1 MPKVPKQRTETPRE
15 PTEDTVQ
22 DDSGDASSGAIASSE
37 ALLKQFSEMIAA
49 QATRAQIAMDQSL
62 ARLDSSLDAKI
73 DNVIRRIDAVAASC
87 DSIVAR
93 QTEAEDRIS
102 ALEDTVT
109 PLKAKVD
116 ELAKTNADLLVKVL
130 DLESR
135 SRRDN
140 IRLLNLRESTEGAD
154 PIAFFEKFIPTLLQM
169 PVPVIAIDRAH
180 RGFGSPPDG
189 RPRPVF
195 IKLHRSR
202 DVTAVLS
209 AAKQQEIMNGQKTPY
224 QGDSRVFGE
233 YRCSGCKRTWQSAN
247 SWANMGQECNRCNIN
262 IYPHT
267 QRPLNKPDGLDK
279 SDPHKS
285 HPQHLCEKCKRLG
298 RYCRGTYY

>member
-209 AAKQQEIMNGQKTPY
+209 AAKRMGKLQHEDRLIRIVPDIPPSVRLARRAFNAVCDDLIKRNVRFRMAFPAVLSFEMNGSKKSFKDPK
-224 QGDSRVFGE
+224 DARVFLESSVTHSDGE
-233 YRCSGCKRTWQSAN
+233 
-247 SWANMGQECNRCNIN
+247 E
-262 IYPHT
+262 
-267 QRPLNKPDGLDK
+267 
-279 SDPHKS
+279 
-285 HPQHLCEKCKRLG
+285 
-298 RYCRGTYY
+298 